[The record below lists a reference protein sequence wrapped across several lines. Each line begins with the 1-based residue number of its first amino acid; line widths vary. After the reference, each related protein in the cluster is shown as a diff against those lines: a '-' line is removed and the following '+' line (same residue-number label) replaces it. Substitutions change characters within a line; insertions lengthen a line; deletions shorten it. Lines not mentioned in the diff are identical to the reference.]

1 MNYKVG
7 DTVKL
12 KSKEE
17 LEKLGTWLPWS
28 AEERGGKSYKITAK
42 TNGRYLSGDLIFDE
56 NSIECLESK
65 GDNYTFENLKKNV
78 IILKE
83 YLVQYENNTG
93 QHVKV
98 KLNSNLLYEDVKI
111 TIEIND

>member
-17 LEKLGTWLPWS
+17 LEKLGTWFPWS
-28 AEERGGKSYKITAK
+28 AEERGGKSYMITAIK
-42 TNGRYLSGDLIFDE
+42 NGNYLSGDLIFDE
-56 NSIECLESK
+56 NSIDCLESK
-65 GDNYTFENLKKNV
+65 GDNYTFEDLEKNVKILKKF
-78 IILKE
+78 
-83 YLVQYENNTG
+83 LVQYVNNTG
-93 QHVKV
+93 QDVKV
-98 KLNSNLLYEDVKI
+98 KLNSNCLCEDVKI